1 MSDTPKKFLVAVD
14 GSEGSSAAVS
24 LACAMAKPL
33 NIPVELVFVFQTG
46 TEALVGMPGGG
57 ISRADR
63 KYFVPGAL
71 QKMEEDA
78 SRHVFDIAGK
88 AAGGHDVTVEE
99 TILYGLPGEMLLKHS
114 EEVPG
119 AVIVMGRRG
128 HSEVAELIMGS
139 VSQRVIHKAKC
150 PVLLAP

>member
-1 MSDTPKKFLVAVD
+1 MSESPKKFLVAVD

-24 LACAMAKPL
+24 LACAMASSL

-46 TEALVGMPGGG
+46 SEALIGMPGGG
-57 ISRADR
+57 ISRNDR
-63 KYFVPGAL
+63 NYFVPGAL
-71 QKMEEDA
+71 EKMEEDA
-78 SRHVFDIAGK
+78 SRHAFEVARK
-88 AAGGHDVTVEE
+88 AVGTHDVVIEE
-99 TILYGLPGEMLLKHS
+99 NVLLGLPGDMLLKHAD
-114 EEVPG
+114 EVPG

-128 HSEVAELIMGS
+128 HSGVTELIMGS

>member
-24 LACAMAKPL
+24 LACAMAKPM

-46 TEALVGMPGGG
+46 TEALIGMPGGG

-63 KYFVPGAL
+63 NYFVPGAL
-71 QKMEEDA
+71 EKIEEDA
-78 SRHVFDIAGK
+78 SRHVFEVAKK
-88 AAGGHDVTVEE
+88 AIGGQEVAVEE
-99 TILYGLPGEMLLKHS
+99 TVIYGLPGHMLLKHA

-128 HSEVAELIMGS
+128 HSGVTELIMGS